1 MNNGY
6 FIIDAHCHIYPA
18 KIAARAAAGI
28 GTFYRTNS
36 ACGGTAEELLRR
48 ADACGIDRF
57 IVESVATSAHQVR
70 DINEFIAAEV
80 AAAGG
85 RFFGL
90 GTLYPDSP
98 DLVGDYHHLR
108 ELGLHG
114 VKLHPDIQGFKIDD
128 FRCLKIYEMCEADGL
143 PILMHTGDSRYDYSN
158 PNRLVPIL
166 RIYTGLKLIAAH
178 MGGYTMWEEASRKL
192 CDVENLTVDCS
203 STLPYLPHETAVEI
217 IRRYGAARVLF
228 GTDYPLWTPEG
239 ELASFFSL
247 GLTPAENKAILADN
261 ARRVFGITE

>member
-6 FIIDAHCHIYPA
+6 CIIDAHCHIYPA

-28 GTFYRTNS
+28 GTFYRTKS

-98 DLVGDYHHLR
+98 DLVGDYRHLR
-108 ELGLHG
+108 ELGLH
-114 VKLHPDIQGFKIDD
+114 L
-128 FRCLKIYEMCEADGL
+128 
-143 PILMHTGDSRYDYSN
+143 S
-158 PNRLVPIL
+158 
-166 RIYTGLKLIAAH
+166 LIH
-178 MGGYTMWEEASRKL
+178 
-192 CDVENLTVDCS
+192 
-203 STLPYLPHETAVEI
+203 I
-217 IRRYGAARVLF
+217 
-228 GTDYPLWTPEG
+228 
-239 ELASFFSL
+239 
-247 GLTPAENKAILADN
+247 
-261 ARRVFGITE
+261 

>member
-1 MNNGY
+1 
-6 FIIDAHCHIYPA
+6 
-18 KIAARAAAGI
+18 
-28 GTFYRTNS
+28 
-36 ACGGTAEELLRR
+36 
-48 ADACGIDRF
+48 
-57 IVESVATSAHQVR
+57 
-70 DINEFIAAEV
+70 
-80 AAAGG
+80 
-85 RFFGL
+85 
-90 GTLYPDSP
+90 
-98 DLVGDYHHLR
+98 
-108 ELGLHG
+108 
-114 VKLHPDIQGFKIDD
+114 
-128 FRCLKIYEMCEADGL
+128 MCEADGL

-192 CDVENLTVDCS
+192 CDIESLTVDCS

-217 IRRYGAARVLF
+217 IRRYGAGRVLF
-228 GTDYPLWTPEG
+228 GTDYPLWTPDG